1 MFDLLIRRLAKA
13 GLSTGLSTGHSS
25 RVLSTLVL
33 PLRVQNSISFST
45 PENTFDVPPGYLA
58 LTLASSKQPIL
69 GAAHPPE
76 SPPYHRESI
85 ILGFHSLSTGLT
97 ALASLDMN
105 SFLQAFSL
113 VPTLL
118 KMIEGTPREK
128 DKLISAKPSLSLF
141 ISLTPRAYRDPHDLE
156 KITPSCAWFVKR
168 KLESQ
173 VESQILLGKLAVLN
187 LPPSRSLTLDSLT
200 GRCYVREKEIPSD
213 HDRAGS
219 LENLN
224 ARRLAKVVLEKC
236 ETKAAEKKAAEPKHL
251 CSQTDSDLLKTTPV
265 FKISEFLRQAQL
277 GSDLESLESEGSPSA
292 R

>member
-1 MFDLLIRRLAKA
+1 M
-13 GLSTGLSTGHSS
+13 
-25 RVLSTLVL
+25 
-33 PLRVQNSISFST
+33 
-45 PENTFDVPPGYLA
+45 A

-69 GAAHPPE
+69 GAAHPLIEDPE
-76 SPPYHRESI
+76 SPHYQRESI
-85 ILGFHSLSTGLT
+85 ILGFHSLSTGIT

-128 DKLISAKPSLSLF
+128 DKLTSAEPSLSLF
-141 ISLTPRAYRDPHDLE
+141 ISLTPRAYLDRANTE
-156 KITPSCAWFVKR
+156 AVTPSTAWQVRK

-173 VESQILLGKLAVLN
+173 VESQVLLGKLAVLN

-200 GRCYVREKEIPSD
+200 GRCYVRQRETLSD
-213 HDRAGS
+213 HDRPGS

-224 ARRLAKVVLEKC
+224 ARHFAKAVLKKC
-236 ETKAAEKKAAEPKHL
+236 EEKAAEPKNL
-251 CSQTDSDLLKTTPV
+251 WFQTDSDLLKTTPIFRV
-265 FKISEFLRQAQL
+265 NEFLRHYQL